1 MKQIQILSTTD
12 VHAYT
17 QQGLNQVADFIND
30 SSLLIDNG
38 DFLTGSPH
46 ATFHYLQSNPSPFV
60 EVANRLGYDV
70 MIPGNHDLD
79 YGLDWL
85 VTQVQKLEATYICAN
100 LFNSEGERIFPPY
113 AIKTVQGVKVGVIG
127 LLTGGYS
134 QIARPEVR
142 HQTLV
147 GDALEAVDQWL
158 DELASQVDLVLVAYH
173 GGFNLD
179 PMTGHRY
186 NYPNLEDQAGEI
198 LAAYPQVDGLI
209 AGHQHFTNAGIT
221 PTGTSYVQPGTRGR
235 YLGYQSFNI
244 ENDGPKQAPGRT
256 SEEEK
261 IDDRPANSSHRKA
274 KPVGSNPL
282 SPGKN
287 TVQKQVT
294 ADQAKLV
301 TLQADEAETTD
312 PNYEAWLRTSLQGQ
326 DLIDFITHN
335 FQADLYFLDFPENL
349 TYRDL
354 SHYLDVVFPL
364 KSYAFKGWEIKKY
377 SKNLALPASSKDQV
391 NLEAEARDRLDDQ
404 KTYQVLATGEINLPQ
419 ARLVAPH
426 VYNLFDN
433 FILWHKR

>member
-1 MKQIQILSTTD
+1 MQQIQILSTTD

-17 QQGLNQVADFIND
+17 QEGLKQVADFIND

-38 DFLTGSPH
+38 DFLTGSPQ
-46 ATFHYLQSNPSPFV
+46 ATFHFIQTDPNPSV
-60 EVANRLGYDV
+60 EVANHLGYDI

-85 VTQVQKLEATYICAN
+85 VNQVQKLEASYICAN
-100 LFNSEGERIFPPY
+100 LFDSEGKRVFPPY

-127 LLTGGYS
+127 LLTGGYN

-142 HQTLV
+142 QETLV
-147 GDALEAVDQWL
+147 GDALEAVDKWL

-173 GGFNLD
+173 GGFSLD
-179 PMTGHRY
+179 PLTGHRY

-198 LAAYPQVDGLI
+198 LAAYPQIDGLI

-235 YLGYQSFNI
+235 YLGYQSFKVELEGGNEVTEKR
-244 ENDGPKQAPGRT
+244 ENKPDPDTIKSSSAYIKSNPT
-256 SEEEK
+256 SE
-261 IDDRPANSSHRKA
+261 DFQT
-274 KPVGSNPL
+274 
-282 SPGKN
+282 PGKRSSSR
-287 TVQKQVT
+287 KVT

-301 TLQADEAETTD
+301 TLQADKAKTTD
-312 PNYEAWLRTSLQGQ
+312 PNYEAWLDTSFQGQ
-326 DLIDFITHN
+326 DLVNFITQN
-335 FQADLYFLDFPENL
+335 FQADLYFLDFPKNL

-364 KSYAFKGWEIKKY
+364 KSYAFKGWEVKKY

-391 NLEAEARDRLDDQ
+391 NLEREARDRLDDQ
-404 KTYQVLATGEINLPQ
+404 KTYQVLASGEINLPQ
-419 ARLVAPH
+419 ARLVTPH